1 MLLSVKHSSTGVILR
16 VKLLDS
22 TVSTGAGKTG
32 MTDASAGLL
41 ISTIADSEA
50 SAIAY
55 AQGSSNVET
64 ITTLGTYAAPTTN
77 KCRFKE
83 VNATNHPG
91 VYEIQL
97 ANARFSVS
105 SARSLLV
112 SVSGVTGLAQCDFVV
127 QLNDLNE
134 QADAIFVRDWTSI
147 TGEAARSLLNA
158 ARFLRNKWT
167 ISGGTLTVYEEDDTT
182 SAWTSALTTNAAA
195 DPVTTSDPA

>member
-1 MLLSVKHSSTGVILR
+1 MLLSVEHSATGVILR

-22 TVSTGAGKTG
+22 SVTTGAGLTG
-32 MTDASAGLL
+32 LTYASAGLK
-41 ISTIADSEA
+41 I
-50 SAIAY
+50 SAIADTEASSVVY
-55 AQGSSNVET
+55 AQGSSNIED
-64 ITTLGTYAAPTTN
+64 ITTLGTFAAPTAS
-77 KCRFKE
+77 KCRFKP
-83 VNATNHPG
+83 VDATNHPG

-97 ANARFSVS
+97 ANSRYSVS

-112 SVSGVTGLAQCDFVV
+112 SVNGATNLAQCDFVV
-127 QLNDLNE
+127 QLDDLNKP
-134 QADAIFVRDWTSI
+134 ADALLKRDMSAV

-158 ARFLRNKWT
+158 ARFLRNKWS